1 METPPPKRSFWM
13 VPFTVHAT
21 RGLLRDQ
28 SSRRKTMAVSVAVA
42 LLLLIAG
49 LTVLRPWLDPHEH
62 PWRFILFWL
71 ACAWETVLVL
81 LLALFDLLLLRAN
94 ARAAR
99 KAFQEDLSKES
110 AASPNENA
118 KRDQNPS

>member
-1 METPPPKRSFWM
+1 M

-28 SSRRKTMAVSVAVA
+28 RSRRKTMAISLAIA
-42 LLLLIAG
+42 LLMLVAG
-49 LTVLRPWLDPHEH
+49 LTFFRPWLEPHEH

-81 LLALFDLLLLRAN
+81 LLALFDLLLLRAQG
-94 ARAAR
+94 RAAR
-99 KAFQEDLSKES
+99 KAFQENLSKGS
-110 AASPNENA
+110 IAAPPNGEGD
-118 KRDQNPS
+118 R

>member
-1 METPPPKRSFWM
+1 METGPPKKSFRVM
-13 VPFTVHAT
+13 PFTIHAT

-28 SSRRKTMAVSVAVA
+28 RARRKTMAISLGIA
-42 LLLLIAG
+42 LVLLVAG

-71 ACAWETVLVL
+71 VCAWETLLVL
-81 LLALFDLLLLRAN
+81 LLALFDMLLIRAQ

-99 KAFQEDLSKES
+99 KAFREGFSEP
-110 AASPNENA
+110 ATPGSPKPNDE
-118 KRDQNPS
+118 